1 MLVAGPGCRA
11 PGGWA
16 GCACAAWGSVGGG
29 LAARGVGLWG
39 GCPRD
44 GLSWVGV
51 WLARL
56 CPRGRGRGRAAL
68 LRPEPGLGSTRGRR
82 AGRALEFV
90 GPPAFVRPKQTHRP
104 RWPWALGPPCGLQ
117 TADCWTRRGRSLLL
131 FLKDFFERQI
141 YRELGEEWRASSC
154 IRWFTTAGAALIGS
168 QEPGASSGFPVAW
181 FPQAVGR
188 GWVGNSGTAAGVHM
202 GCCRRWRL

>member
-16 GCACAAWGSVGGG
+16 GCASAAWGSVGGG

-82 AGRALEFV
+82 GWARPGVCWSTCICEAKANTQAAL
-90 GPPAFVRPKQTHRP
+90 
-104 RWPWALGPPCGLQ
+104 ALGLGPAL
-117 TADCWTRRGRSLLL
+117 WTSDSRLLDQERKVTITIFKRL
-131 FLKDFFERQI
+131 F
-141 YRELGEEWRASSC
+141 
-154 IRWFTTAGAALIGS
+154 
-168 QEPGASSGFPVAW
+168 
-181 FPQAVGR
+181 
-188 GWVGNSGTAAGVHM
+188 
-202 GCCRRWRL
+202 